1 MIKNF
6 VTTTIRHITRN
17 KFYTSLNIIGLSIGL
32 ICTIL
37 IVLFIKDELSYD
49 RYNEN
54 HKKIVRL
61 ATDITING
69 KRDRVATSSM
79 PIGPVFY
86 ESYDEVES
94 FVRFRGLGQQLIK
107 YNERE
112 FHIEGLAYA
121 DSSLFNIFSFE
132 LTQGSRTE
140 SLTQPYS
147 VVLSESIASMIFG
160 NESAL
165 GKKIFVGGGVPY
177 TITGVMKDIPVNS
190 HLQFSGF
197 YSMVTLEDIK
207 GKDEFN
213 SKRDVAFWNF
223 SNQTF
228 LLLRDDVK
236 KDFVLDAFPGLYDKY
251 MRKLGD
257 RLGCDF
263 KLVVQNLAEIHL
275 RSDLDWDAPTGDL
288 KYILALASIAIFIL
302 SIASINYMNMA
313 TARSAKR
320 AKEVGIRKVV
330 GAFRENLV
338 KQFLMESV
346 TLTLIA
352 YSIAL
357 ILVELL
363 LPSFNL
369 LVGKELSLSFRQ
381 SSDVISISL
390 GIAIMLGAISGIYP
404 SIFLSSFQPV
414 VILKGRVSPQNE
426 SSVLRKFLVISQFA
440 ISAIMI
446 SGTLIVASQLF
457 YMNNKDMGFN
467 KEDILVS
474 VMRDSTLRANV
485 PDLKRELLKNSNVK
499 KVASSSM
506 LIGFGGS
513 KSVHSY
519 EDQNGM
525 SEYVLNFNMVDYE
538 YIDLM
543 EIKIFQGRKFS
554 SVLDDSNTGSFI
566 VNQSAAEKFN
576 WGVDAVGKKM
586 EFGVEIEGEEDDVLK
601 GNVVGVIQDYHFQPL
616 QNDIEPINLILN
628 TEAENRRYLH
638 VKLNAENREE
648 TIEYIKSIWDKYSPN
663 WSFTYFFLDERMKNN
678 YESERTLTWI
688 FSIFS
693 LISILIA
700 SLGLFGVSSFMAEQR
715 SKEIGIRK
723 VVGASVSRLVYMLT
737 REFLRLIIIANV
749 LAIPFV
755 YWVASKW
762 LSDFTYHITVELWMF
777 LSTVAISLLIG
788 LGTVS
793 WLSFKLASSDPVK
806 IIRYE

>member
-32 ICTIL
+32 VCTIL

-79 PIGPVFY
+79 PIGPVFC
-86 ESYDEVES
+86 ESYKEIED
-94 FVRFRGLGQQLIK
+94 FVRFRGLGQQLFK
-107 YNERE
+107 YKGRE

-121 DSSLFNIFSFE
+121 DSSVFKIFSFE
-132 LTQGSRTE
+132 LIEGSRSE

-147 VVLSESIASMIFG
+147 IVINENLAKMIFG
-160 NESAL
+160 DDSAL
-165 GKKIFVGGGVPY
+165 GKKIMVGDGVSY
-177 TITGVMKDIPVNS
+177 TITGVMKDMPVNS

-197 YSMVTLEDIK
+197 YSMNTLEDLK
-207 GKDEFN
+207 GKEEFN
-213 SKRDVAFWNF
+213 STRDVAFWNF

-228 LLLRDDVK
+228 LLLRDGVR
-236 KDFVLDAFPGLYDKY
+236 KDFILDAFPGLYDKY

-275 RSDLDWDAPTGDL
+275 RSDLDWDAPTGDI

-346 TLTLIA
+346 SLTVIA
-352 YSIAL
+352 YLIAL

-363 LPSFNL
+363 LPSFNI

-381 SSDVISISL
+381 SIDVISISF
-390 GIAIMLGAISGIYP
+390 GIAILLGAVSGIYP

-414 VILKGRVSPQNE
+414 IILKGRVSPQNE

-485 PDLKRELLKNSNVK
+485 PYLKRELQKNANVK
-499 KVASSSM
+499 NVASSSM

-519 EDQNGM
+519 ESESGM
-525 SEYVLNFNMVDYE
+525 NEYVLNFNMVDYE

-543 EIKIFQGRKFS
+543 EIKMFQGRKFS
-554 SVLDDSNTGSFI
+554 SKMDDSGTGAFI
-566 VNQSAAEKFN
+566 VNQSAVEIFN

-628 TEAENRRYLH
+628 TETKNRKYLH
-638 VKLNAENREE
+638 VKLNSENREE
-648 TIEYIKSIWDKYSPN
+648 TIEYIKSVWDKYSPN

-678 YESERTLTWI
+678 YESERRLTWI

-723 VVGASVSRLVYMLT
+723 VVGASVSKLVYMLT
-737 REFLRLIIIANV
+737 REFLRLIIIANI

-806 IIRYE
+806 VIRYE

>member
-79 PIGPVFY
+79 PIGPVFN

-121 DSSLFNIFSFE
+121 DSSVFKIFSFE
-132 LTQGSRTE
+132 LTQGSRAG

-147 VVLSESIASMIFG
+147 VVLSESVASMIFG
-160 NESAL
+160 DESAL

-197 YSMVTLEDIK
+197 YSMGTLEDIK

-213 SKRDVAFWNF
+213 STRDVAFWNF

-381 SSDVISISL
+381 SSDVISISF

-404 SIFLSSFQPV
+404 SIFLSSFQPI

-499 KVASSSM
+499 NVAASSM

-519 EDQNGM
+519 EDENDM

-554 SVLDDSNTGSFI
+554 SGLDDSNTGSFI

>member
-79 PIGPVFY
+79 PIGPVFN

-107 YNERE
+107 YNGRE

-638 VKLNAENREE
+638 VKLNTENREE